1 MYSYEVSK
9 KIQKFIKKKEE
20 SGQDEYEVDKIKST
34 NSEGKYLV
42 SWKGYDSSYDTWEPF
57 ENICHTEAFDRFQVN
72 VFCFFGLKIFYQY

>member
-42 SWKGYDSSYDTWEPF
+42 SWKGYDSSCDTWECF
-57 ENICHTEAFDRFQVN
+57 DNICDTEAFEKFQVTL
-72 VFCFFGLKIFYQY
+72 FFLFSNF